1 MVAATDKEKKRL
13 AEKHH
18 KLLAELSKQ
27 PANSTCADCGAA
39 GKFLYSRWASWN
51 LGVFLCIRCGG
62 LHRHIG
68 THISKVKSISLD
80 NWTTE
85 QIEHFSRL
93 GNTRANA
100 YFNPHA
106 DRHPAPRSDRDVER
120 YIRDKYE
127 RRMFV
132 DRSSGAADPSVVG
145 AQPPA
150 PVAAQGEA
158 SALTRLHEMGFTD
171 VRANH
176 AALQQCAMD
185 VDRAAAVLRGE
196 SSGVSES
203 DPRVRQLLNMGFA
216 SAAQNAR
223 ALDASDG
230 DVNRAIEVLLGDNA
244 PPRSAS
250 ASQPPKPPA
259 KSPRVVP
266 NPPANDLLDTDF
278 FASAPAAP
286 AASSKPSGLDDL
298 VGNMSLS
305 AAPTTAPA
313 VSAVQES
320 NDLFGDFGDFL
331 SAGPEPLQAQSTA
344 PAATPNPVVKPVS
357 PPAHGGQSMLDT
369 SFIMSLYSKPSPS
382 INQTSTA
389 NNQAPTTANNNSG
402 FNDLDFFM

>member
-39 GKFLYSRWASWN
+39 GKFIFSRWASWN

-85 QIEHFSRL
+85 QIEHFSQV

-127 RRMFV
+127 RRIFV
-132 DRSSGAADPSVVG
+132 DRTMGAADPSVVG
-145 AQPPA
+145 AKP

-158 SALTRLHEMGFTD
+158 SALTRLHELGFTD

-176 AALQQCAMD
+176 AALQKCAMD

-278 FASAPAAP
+278 FASVPAAP

-298 VGNMSLS
+298 VGNLSIS

-331 SAGPEPLQAQSTA
+331 SAGPEPLQAPSTA
-344 PAATPNPVVKPVS
+344 PATSKPVAKPVS
-357 PPAHGGQSMLDT
+357 PPAHGGQSMMDT

-382 INQTSTA
+382 
-389 NNQAPTTANNNSG
+389 NNPAPTTTNTNNSNSNNSG